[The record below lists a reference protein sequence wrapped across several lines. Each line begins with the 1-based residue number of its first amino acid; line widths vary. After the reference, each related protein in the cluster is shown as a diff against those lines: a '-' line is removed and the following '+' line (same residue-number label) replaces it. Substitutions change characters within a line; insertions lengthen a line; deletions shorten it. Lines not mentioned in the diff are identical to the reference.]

1 MYKINKLNSST
12 WLANYISKNQFSA
25 KSSKNKNSKKKTNSS
40 STNINAANQLV
51 PRIFD
56 QQLIS
61 SNYCSLHINNI
72 FILPLR

>member
-40 STNINAANQLV
+40 STKINAANQLV